1 MFVRPCMRCQ
11 DFQNPRL
18 RDSWTDV
25 DETQGVYS
33 TGPVYNFWE
42 TKFGIS
48 APTPRAASPNLARS
62 AEMTAVLIMDI
73 LITAI

>member
-1 MFVRPCMRCQ
+1 MFVRPCGVKIFKTQ
-11 DFQNPRL
+11 D
-18 RDSWTDV
+18 SETAWTDV

>member
-1 MFVRPCMRCQ
+1 MFVRPCGVKIFKTQ
-11 DFQNPRL
+11 PRL